1 MELLRAPHEASEF
14 RLRLLIGGVV
24 LALVFGALLS
34 RLWMLQ
40 AVRGEYYAR
49 CAAENGF
56 KEREIPAPRGIIY
69 DASGHRIADVRAA
82 YDVVIVPADVLPLGG
97 AAEIP
102 EDDPIDLPTRVS
114 IDVIAEDLS
123 PLLSLPSEE
132 IIERFVEARARN
144 RYRPFVVKG
153 DVSFEELA
161 EVRLR
166 QPFLPGVDIR
176 VTALR
181 NYPYG
186 GLFCHVIGYMREV
199 RGDQLEALRGRYADT
214 PFGADYYEMGDH
226 FGTWGLEATWEEYLK
241 GNDGKYYALVDVHG
255 RELGRSTVEDPGDEY
270 IAALYYWADEDRRHE
285 VPGNDLHLSLRL
297 DLQQLATDLLAEN
310 EESGA
315 VAMMEVHTGRV
326 LALVNAP
333 TFDPQIFA
341 SRITPEHWKSLT
353 EDPAHPLSDKALQGI
368 YPPGSTYKMMTGAA
382 ALQYGAMDADSTVT
396 CGGFYKLGS
405 HRFRCW
411 RHRYGGHGSVAFKDA
426 LKGSCD
432 VYFYTAGM
440 RTGIDQVARMAR
452 SFGLGTAT
460 GTGINSEKGG
470 LIPTEAWKLESG
482 RGKWQ
487 KGDTPSAVIGQ
498 GYTLATPMGLC
509 RMTAAIANGG
519 TVYRPSLVDR
529 VVAPDG
535 TVVRESRPEVI
546 GQAEASPWVI
556 ELLHDSM
563 RAVVE
568 EKGGTAH
575 RQQIDGFPYSG
586 KTGTAQ
592 VVRQAKGGFAYHKNK
607 LLQDHAWFVAF
618 APADEP
624 RVAICVLVEH
634 GVHGSTAAAPIARQM
649 IERYFAA
656 EIERIREAEEAAKAA
671 SDASA
676 EPGGEGEA
684 H

>member
-1 MELLRAPHEASEF
+1 MDLLPTPHEASEF
-14 RLRLLIGGVV
+14 RLRILIGV
-24 LALVFGALLS
+24 LLLGLVFGALVS

-40 AVRGEYYAR
+40 VVRGEYYAR

-56 KEREIPAPRGIIY
+56 KEREIAAPRGLIF
-69 DASGHRIADVRAA
+69 DAAGNRIADVRAA
-82 YDVVIVPADVLPLGG
+82 YDVVLVPADVLRPGEE
-97 AAEIP
+97 ARVP
-102 EDDPIDLPTRVS
+102 EDDPISLPSKVS
-114 IDVIAEDLS
+114 IDLVADELS
-123 PLLSLPSEE
+123 PLLQLPRQE
-132 IIERFVEARARN
+132 IVERYEAARVNN
-144 RYRPFVVKG
+144 RYRPMVVKG

-161 EVRLR
+161 EVKLR

-176 VTALR
+176 VTTLR

-186 GLFCHVIGYMREV
+186 GLFSHVIGYMREV
-199 RGDQLEALRGRYADT
+199 RGDQLDHLRERYAAT
-214 PFGADYYEMGDH
+214 EFGRDYYEMGDH
-226 FGTWGLEATWEEYLK
+226 LGNWGLEAAWEERLK

-270 IAALYYWADEDRRHE
+270 LEALYHWAEEDRRHE

-297 DLQQLATDLLAEN
+297 DLQQLAMDLMG
-310 EESGA
+310 EESGS
-315 VAMMEVHTGRV
+315 VVMMEVNTGRV

-341 SRITPEHWKSLT
+341 SRITPEQWKALT
-353 EDPAHPLSDKALQGI
+353 EDPAHPLADKALQGI
-368 YPPGSTYKMMTGAA
+368 YPPGSTYKMMVGAA
-382 ALQYGAMDADSTVT
+382 ALEYGDLGPESGVS
-396 CGGFYKLGS
+396 CNGYYKLGS

-411 RHRYGGHGSVAFKDA
+411 RYRYGGHGAVAFKDA

-440 RTGIDQVARMAR
+440 RAGIDQVAKMAR
-452 SFGLGTAT
+452 SFGLGVPT

-470 LIPTEAWKLESG
+470 LIPTQAWKLESG

-498 GYTLATPMGLC
+498 GYTLATPMGLA

-519 TVYRPSLVDR
+519 TVYRPTLVDR

-535 TVVRESRPEVI
+535 SVVHETTPDVIGHADASPRVVRML
-546 GQAEASPWVI
+546 QEAMLS
-556 ELLHDSM
+556 
-563 RAVVE
+563 VVE

-575 RQQIDGFPYSG
+575 RQQIDGFPFAG

-592 VVRQAKGGFAYHKNK
+592 VIRQAKGGFEYHSNK
-607 LLQDHAWFVAF
+607 LLQDHAWFVAY
-618 APADEP
+618 APADDP
-624 RVAICVLVEH
+624 QVALCVLVEH

-649 IERYFAA
+649 IEHYFAGDL
-656 EIERIREAEEAAKAA
+656 ERIREAQAAADAAAA
-671 SDASA
+671 STAAGSGD
-676 EPGGEGEA
+676 
-684 H
+684 

>member
-1 MELLRAPHEASEF
+1 MDLLPTPHEASEF
-14 RLRLLIGGVV
+14 RLRILIGLVL
-24 LALVFGALLS
+24 LALVFGALVS

-40 AVRGEYYAR
+40 VVRGEYYAR

-56 KEREIPAPRGIIY
+56 KEREIPAPRGLIF
-69 DASGHRIADVRAA
+69 DAAGHRIADVRAA
-82 YDVVIVPADVLPLGG
+82 YDVVLVPADVLTEGSQ
-97 AAEIP
+97 AKIP
-102 EDDPIDLPTRVS
+102 ADDSIALPTQVS
-114 IDVIAEDLS
+114 IDAIADELS
-123 PLLSLPSEE
+123 PLLQIPRDE
-132 IIERFVEARARN
+132 IVERYVAARSNN
-144 RYRPFVVKG
+144 RYRPMVIKG

-161 EVRLR
+161 EVKLR

-176 VTALR
+176 VTTLR

-199 RGDQLEALRGRYADT
+199 RGDQLDRLRERYGAT
-214 PFGADYYEMGDH
+214 PLGSDYYEMGDH
-226 FGTWGLEATWEEYLK
+226 LGTWGLEATWEERLK

-270 IAALYYWADEDRRHE
+270 LDALYHWAEEDRRHE

-297 DLQQLATDLLAEN
+297 DLQELALELME
-310 EESGA
+310 EESGS
-315 VAMMEVHTGRV
+315 VAMMEVHTGRI

-341 SRITPEHWKSLT
+341 ARISPEQWKELT
-353 EDPAHPLSDKALQGI
+353 DDPAHPLADKALQGI

-382 ALQYGAMDADSTVT
+382 ALQYGGLGPETPVS
-396 CGGFYKLGS
+396 CNGYYKLGS

-411 RHRYGGHGSVAFKDA
+411 RYRYGGHGAVAFKDA

-440 RTGIDQVARMAR
+440 RAGIDQVARMAR
-452 SFGLGTAT
+452 SFGLGAAT

-509 RMTAAIANGG
+509 RMTATIANGG
-519 TVYRPSLVDR
+519 TVYRPTLVDR
-529 VVAPDG
+529 VVGPEGD
-535 TVVRESRPEVI
+535 VVHETRPEVT
-546 GQAEASPWVI
+546 GHAEASPWVI
-556 ELLHDSM
+556 ALIQDAM
-563 RAVVE
+563 RSVVE

-575 RQQIDGFPYSG
+575 RQQIDGFPFAG

-592 VVRQAKGGFAYHKNK
+592 VVRQAKGGFAYHTNK
-607 LLQDHAWFVAF
+607 LLQDHAWFVAY
-618 APADEP
+618 APADDP
-624 RVAICVLVEH
+624 RVALCVLVEH
-634 GVHGSTAAAPIARQM
+634 GVHGSTAAAPIARKM
-649 IERYFAA
+649 IEHYFAA
-656 EIERIREAEEAAKAA
+656 DLERIQEAKAA
-671 SDASA
+671 QDAAAGAAASGA
-676 EPGGEGEA
+676 GE
-684 H
+684 